1 MPLSWDD
8 SNISVTLSDVA
19 KAEKEERGVR
29 LDFGAIVK
37 HEAGG
42 ASDVKLQK
50 RILLDPESAT
60 NLLKLLNTLISRQNP
75 NAS

>member
-1 MPLSWDD
+1 MAFTWDD
-8 SNISVTLSDVA
+8 SDMSVTKCDVA

-42 ASDVKLQK
+42 ASHVKLQK
-50 RILLDPESAT
+50 RIVLDPESAT
-60 NLLKLLNTLISRQNP
+60 NLLKLLNTLISTQNL